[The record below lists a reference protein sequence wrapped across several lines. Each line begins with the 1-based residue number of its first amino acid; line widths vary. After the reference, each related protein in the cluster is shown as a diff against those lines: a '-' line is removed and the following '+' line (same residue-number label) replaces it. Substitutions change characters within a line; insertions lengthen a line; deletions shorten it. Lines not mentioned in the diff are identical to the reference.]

1 MPVTIQ
7 TLPAEV
13 IDLIAAGE
21 VIDSIAAAVR
31 ELVENSLDAG
41 ATRIVVSIWPQQ
53 WRMQVAD
60 NGTGMDLANL
70 QQAASAHSTSKISTE
85 ADLYKIAT
93 LGFRGEAL
101 HCLAQLGDLEICSR
115 PNDLG
120 FADFGETPPSPPL
133 LRGGVENNPPLLR
146 GGVEN
151 NPFSRGGVENN
162 PFSRGEVENN
172 PPLLRGGV
180 ENNPFSRG
188 EVENNPPL
196 IRGGVEN
203 NPFSRGEIENARS
216 GWRVVY
222 SAAGEPVEVE
232 SIAIAPGTVVTV
244 ANLFGNWPVRR
255 GFLAQGKQV
264 RLIEL
269 MIQQIALCHPQVNW
283 QLRQGNTTCLHIIP
297 GLTAQQI
304 LPQFVRGI
312 RLNDLQYLNV
322 NLPSIPTSKAA
333 DSLVKTQLVL
343 SQTNQSYQF
352 PIPHSPFPIPNPPFP
367 IPHSQSLELVMGLP
381 DRCHRRRPDWV
392 KVAVNRRV
400 VRSPELEQTILSAFA
415 RTCPRDRYPV
425 CFVHLQIS
433 PSAID
438 WNRHPAKVEIYLHD
452 PSFWQDRVTEVIAKA
467 LELNE
472 DVLPQPP
479 IPDRVGQLLKASEQ
493 KGTYLVDSSTSQNDS
508 DREAKQHKIGLME
521 LRAIA
526 QVHNTYIVAEHTSGM
541 WLVEQHIAHE
551 RILYEQLCNDWQLK
565 SLEKPVILSQLS
577 ALQIENLSRLGL
589 EVESFGEQLW
599 AARKV
604 PELLVD
610 RDDCAEALFELSK
623 VADLEAAQV
632 ATACRSAIRNGT
644 TLSIVEMQNLL
655 NEWQQTRN
663 PRTCPHGRPIYFALE
678 ESTLARIF
686 RRNWVIGKS
695 HGI

>member
-7 TLPAEV
+7 TLPTEV

-41 ATRIVVSIWPQQ
+41 ATRIVVSVWPEQ
-53 WRMQVAD
+53 WRVQVAD
-60 NGTGMDLANL
+60 NGTGMDLENL
-70 QQAASAHSTSKISTE
+70 QQAASPHSTSKITTE

-101 HCLAQLGDLEICSR
+101 HSLAQLGCLEILSR

-120 FADFGETPPSPPL
+120 LGDFWENRESAPNPPSSSL
-133 LRGGVENNPPLLR
+133 LRGGAQ
-146 GGVEN
+146 
-151 NPFSRGGVENN
+151 
-162 PFSRGEVENN
+162 
-172 PPLLRGGV
+172 
-180 ENNPFSRG
+180 
-188 EVENNPPL
+188 
-196 IRGGVEN
+196 
-203 NPFSRGEIENARS
+203 NARS

-222 SAAGEPVEVE
+222 NNAGSAVEVE
-232 SIAIAPGTVVTV
+232 TAAIAPGTVVTV
-244 ANLFGNWPVRR
+244 DNLFGNWPVRR
-255 GFLAQGKQV
+255 SFLSAAQQM
-264 RLIEL
+264 RSIQSIL
-269 MIQQIALCHPQVNW
+269 QQIAICHPHVNW
-283 QLRQGNTTCLHIIP
+283 QLRQGNTPCFHVTP
-297 GLTAQQI
+297 GSTAEHI
-304 LPQFVRGI
+304 LPQFVRGV
-312 RLNDLQYLNV
+312 RASDLQYLKLD
-322 NLPSIPTSKAA
+322 LPASPENQKAA
-333 DSLVKTQLVL
+333 NLLVETQLVGSTVNHNYQL
-343 SQTNQSYQF
+343 PLASSQF
-352 PIPHSPFPIPNPPFP
+352 PIPN
-367 IPHSQSLELVMGLP
+367 SQFLELVIGLP

-392 KVAVNRRV
+392 KVGVNRRV

-433 PSAID
+433 PSEID

-452 PSFWQDRVTEVIAKA
+452 PSFWQAQVSAAIARA
-467 LELNE
+467 LHLNDE
-472 DVLPQPP
+472 VLPAAP

-493 KGTYLVDSSTSQNDS
+493 KSAYSVGISARGHDEPRD
-508 DREAKQHKIGLME
+508 EAKGNKIGLME

-551 RILYEQLCNDWQLK
+551 RVLYEQLCAAWQLK

-589 EVESFGEQLW
+589 SVETFGEQLW
-599 AARKV
+599 AAREV
-604 PELLVD
+604 PELLAD
-610 RDDCAEALFELSK
+610 RDDCADALFELSK
-623 VADLEAAQV
+623 VADLQAAQV
-632 ATACRSAIRNGT
+632 ATACRSAMRNGT
-644 TLSIVEMQNLL
+644 PLSLSQMQNLL
-655 NEWQQTRN
+655 DEWQQTRN

-686 RRNWVIGKS
+686 RRSWVIGKS

>member
-1 MPVTIQ
+1 MAAIIQ
-7 TLPAEV
+7 TLPTEV

-21 VIDSIAAAVR
+21 VIDSMAAAVR

-41 ATRIVVSIWPQQ
+41 ATRIVVSIWPEQ
-53 WRMQVAD
+53 WRLQVAD
-60 NGTGMDLANL
+60 NGMGMDLANL
-70 QQAASAHSTSKISTE
+70 QQAASAHSTSKINTE
-85 ADLYKIAT
+85 ADLYKIST

-101 HCLAQLGDLEICSR
+101 HSLAQLGKLEILSR
-115 PNDLG
+115 PNNLG
-120 FADFGETPPSPPL
+120 LGNFGENKESLVEEKPTSSPL
-133 LRGGVENNPPLLR
+133 LSDGVDNTK
-146 GGVEN
+146 
-151 NPFSRGGVENN
+151 
-162 PFSRGEVENN
+162 
-172 PPLLRGGV
+172 
-180 ENNPFSRG
+180 
-188 EVENNPPL
+188 
-196 IRGGVEN
+196 
-203 NPFSRGEIENARS
+203 S
-216 GWRVVY
+216 GWWVVY
-222 SAAGEPVEVE
+222 DSAGEAVEVE
-232 SIAIAPGTVVTV
+232 TTAIAPGTVVTV
-244 ANLFGNWPVRR
+244 TNLFGHWPVRR
-255 GFLAQGKQV
+255 GFLAPVKQV
-264 RLIEL
+264 RSVQL
-269 MIQQIALCHPQVNW
+269 MLQQIALCHPQVNW
-283 QLRQGNTTCLHIIP
+283 QLRQADTPCLYITP
-297 GLTAQQI
+297 GSTAQQI

-312 RLNDLQYLNV
+312 RLNDLQYLKV
-322 NLPSIPTSKAA
+322 NLHSIPTSSKAA
-333 DSLVKTQLVL
+333 DYLVNTQLVL
-343 SQTNQSYQF
+343 SKTDPNSQY
-352 PIPHSPFPIPNPPFP
+352 PIPN
-367 IPHSQSLELVMGLP
+367 SQSLELVIGLP
-381 DRCHRRRPDWV
+381 DRCHRRKSDWV

-452 PSFWQDRVTEVIAKA
+452 PSFWQEQISEAITRA

-493 KGTYLVDSSTSQNDS
+493 KGNYIASNSISKNDGNKEEKS
-508 DREAKQHKIGLME
+508 KQIELME
-521 LRAIA
+521 LKAIA

-551 RILYEQLCNDWQLK
+551 RVLYEQLCDVWQLK

-577 ALQIENLSRLGL
+577 PLQIENLSRLGL
-589 EVESFGEQLW
+589 EVETFGEQLW
-599 AARKV
+599 ATREV
-604 PELLVD
+604 PALLAD
-610 RDDCAEALFELSK
+610 RDDCADAIFELSK
-623 VADLEAAQV
+623 VADLQAAQV

-644 TLSIVEMQNLL
+644 PLSMGEMQKLL

-686 RRNWVIGKS
+686 RRSWVIGKS

>member
-1 MPVTIQ
+1 MAAIIQ
-7 TLPAEV
+7 TLPTEV

-21 VIDSIAAAVR
+21 VIDSMAAAVR

-41 ATRIVVSIWPQQ
+41 ATRIVVSIWPEQ
-53 WRMQVAD
+53 WRLQVAD
-60 NGTGMDLANL
+60 NGMGMDLANL
-70 QQAASAHSTSKISTE
+70 QQAASAHSTSKINTE
-85 ADLYKIAT
+85 ADLYKIST

-101 HCLAQLGDLEICSR
+101 HSLAQLGKLEILSR
-115 PNDLG
+115 PNNLG
-120 FADFGETPPSPPL
+120 LGNFGENKESLVEEKPTSSPL
-133 LRGGVENNPPLLR
+133 LSDGVDNTK
-146 GGVEN
+146 
-151 NPFSRGGVENN
+151 
-162 PFSRGEVENN
+162 
-172 PPLLRGGV
+172 
-180 ENNPFSRG
+180 
-188 EVENNPPL
+188 
-196 IRGGVEN
+196 
-203 NPFSRGEIENARS
+203 S
-216 GWRVVY
+216 GWWVVY
-222 SAAGEPVEVE
+222 DSAGEAVEVE
-232 SIAIAPGTVVTV
+232 TTAIAPGTVVTV
-244 ANLFGNWPVRR
+244 TNLFGHWPVRR
-255 GFLAQGKQV
+255 GFLAPVKQV
-264 RLIEL
+264 RSVQL
-269 MIQQIALCHPQVNW
+269 MLQQIALCHPQVNW
-283 QLRQGNTTCLHIIP
+283 QLRQADTPCLYITP
-297 GLTAQQI
+297 GSTAQQI

-312 RLNDLQYLNV
+312 RLNDLQYLKV
-322 NLPSIPTSKAA
+322 NLHSIPTSSKAA
-333 DSLVKTQLVL
+333 DYLVNTQLVL
-343 SQTNQSYQF
+343 SKTDPNSQY
-352 PIPHSPFPIPNPPFP
+352 PIPN
-367 IPHSQSLELVMGLP
+367 SQSLELVIGLP
-381 DRCHRRRPDWV
+381 DRCHRRKSDWV

-452 PSFWQDRVTEVIAKA
+452 PSFWQEQISEAITRA

-493 KGTYLVDSSTSQNDS
+493 KGNYIASNSISKNDGNKEEKS
-508 DREAKQHKIGLME
+508 KQIELME
-521 LRAIA
+521 LKAIA

-551 RILYEQLCNDWQLK
+551 RVLYEQLCDVWQLK

-577 ALQIENLSRLGL
+577 PLQIENLSRLGL
-589 EVESFGEQLW
+589 EVETFGEQLW
-599 AARKV
+599 ATREV
-604 PELLVD
+604 PALLAD
-610 RDDCAEALFELSK
+610 RDDCADAIFELSK
-623 VADLEAAQV
+623 VADLQAAQV

-644 TLSIVEMQNLL
+644 PLSMGEMQNLL

-686 RRNWVIGKS
+686 RRSWVIGKS

>member
-41 ATRIVVSIWPQQ
+41 ATRIVVSVWPQQ
-53 WRMQVAD
+53 WRLQVAD
-60 NGTGMDLANL
+60 NGTGMDLENL

-101 HCLAQLGDLEICSR
+101 HCLAQLGELEICSR

-120 FADFGETPPSPPL
+120 FAHFGEKQENVVAEPPP
-133 LRGGVENNPPLLR
+133 NPPLLR

-151 NPFSRGGVENN
+151 S
-162 PFSRGEVENN
+162 
-172 PPLLRGGV
+172 PLLRG
-180 ENNPFSRG
+180 EMQ
-188 EVENNPPL
+188 
-196 IRGGVEN
+196 
-203 NPFSRGEIENARS
+203 NARS

-222 SAAGEPVEVE
+222 DGAGEPVEVE
-232 SIAIAPGTVVTV
+232 TTAIAPGTVVSV
-244 ANLFGNWPVRR
+244 ANLFGNWPIRR
-255 GFLAQGKQV
+255 SFLAQGHQV
-264 RLIEL
+264 RSIQLI
-269 MIQQIALCHPQVNW
+269 IQQMALCHPHINW
-283 QLRQGNTTCLHIIP
+283 QLRQENTPCFHIIP

-304 LPQFVRGI
+304 LPQFVRGV

-322 NLPSIPTSKAA
+322 NLPSIHDSHKLV
-333 DSLVKTQLVL
+333 DSLVNTQLVL
-343 SQTNQSYQF
+343 SQTNQSYQL
-352 PIPHSPFPIPNPPFP
+352 PILNAQCPMPN
-367 IPHSQSLELVMGLP
+367 SQSLDLVIGLP
-381 DRCHRRRPDWV
+381 DRCHRKRPDWV

-400 VRSPELEQTILSAFA
+400 VRSPELEQAILSAFA

-452 PSFWQDRVTEVIAKA
+452 PGFWQEQVSAAIARA

-472 DVLPQPP
+472 DVLPQIP
-479 IPDRVGQLLKASEQ
+479 IPDRVGKLLKASEH
-493 KGTYLVDSSTSQNDS
+493 KGAYNVSISTQPKDEGEQVKGN
-508 DREAKQHKIGLME
+508 QIGLME

-526 QVHNTYIVAEHTSGM
+526 QVHNTYIVAEHPSGM

-551 RILYEQLCNDWQLK
+551 RILYEQLCTAWQLK

-599 AARKV
+599 AAREV

-610 RDDCAEALFELSK
+610 RDDCADAIFELSK
-623 VADLEAAQV
+623 VGDLQAAQV
-632 ATACRSAIRNGT
+632 ATACRTAIRNGT
-644 TLSIVEMQNLL
+644 PLSILEMQNLL

>member
-41 ATRIVVSIWPQQ
+41 ATRIVVSVWPQQ
-53 WRMQVAD
+53 WRLQVAD

-101 HCLAQLGDLEICSR
+101 HCLAQLGELEILSR

-120 FADFGETPPSPPL
+120 FADFGEKQENIVGDTTPL
-133 LRGGVENNPPLLR
+133 LTPRVENSPLLK
-146 GGVEN
+146 
-151 NPFSRGGVENN
+151 
-162 PFSRGEVENN
+162 
-172 PPLLRGGV
+172 
-180 ENNPFSRG
+180 
-188 EVENNPPL
+188 
-196 IRGGVEN
+196 
-203 NPFSRGEIENARS
+203 GEIENTRS

-222 SAAGEPVEVE
+222 SCAGEPVEVE
-232 SIAIAPGTVVTV
+232 ATAIAPGTVVTV

-255 GFLAQGKQV
+255 GFLAHGQQV
-264 RLIEL
+264 RSIQLI
-269 MIQQIALCHPQVNW
+269 IQQMALCHPQVNW
-283 QLRQGNTTCLHIIP
+283 QLRQENTPCFHITTGIT
-297 GLTAQQI
+297 GKQI

-312 RLNDLQYLNV
+312 SLNDLQYLKV
-322 NLPSIPTSKAA
+322 NLPSIPESNKSA
-333 DSLVKTQLVL
+333 DALVKTQLVL

-352 PIPHSPFPIPNPPFP
+352 PIPNSQFPIPN
-367 IPHSQSLELVMGLP
+367 SQSLELVIGLP

-433 PSAID
+433 PSEID
-438 WNRHPAKVEIYLHD
+438 WNRHPAKLEIYLHD
-452 PSFWQDRVTEVIAKA
+452 PSFWQEQVRAAIAKV

-472 DVLPQPP
+472 DILPQPP
-479 IPDRVGQLLKASEQ
+479 IPERVGQLLKASEQ
-493 KGTYLVDSSTSQNDS
+493 KGTYLADSSTSRNDG
-508 DREAKQHKIGLME
+508 DEEVKNHQIGLME

-551 RILYEQLCNDWQLK
+551 RILYEQLCAAWQLK

-589 EVESFGEQLW
+589 EVETFGEQVW

-604 PELLVD
+604 PKLLVD

-623 VADLEAAQV
+623 VADLQAAQV

-644 TLSIVEMQNLL
+644 SLSISEMQNLL

>member
-7 TLPAEV
+7 TLPTEV

-41 ATRIVVSIWPQQ
+41 ANRIVVSVWPEQ
-53 WRMQVAD
+53 WRVQVAD
-60 NGTGMDLANL
+60 NGTGMDLENL
-70 QQAASAHSTSKISTE
+70 RQAASPHSTSKITNE
-85 ADLYKIAT
+85 ADLYKIDT

-101 HCLAQLGDLEICSR
+101 HSLAQLGCLEVLSR

-120 FADFGETPPSPPL
+120 LGDFWENRESAPNPPSSSL
-133 LRGGVENNPPLLR
+133 LKGGIQNV
-146 GGVEN
+146 
-151 NPFSRGGVENN
+151 
-162 PFSRGEVENN
+162 
-172 PPLLRGGV
+172 
-180 ENNPFSRG
+180 
-188 EVENNPPL
+188 
-196 IRGGVEN
+196 
-203 NPFSRGEIENARS
+203 RS

-222 SAAGEPVEVE
+222 NNAGVAVEVE
-232 SIAIAPGTVVTV
+232 TAAIAPGTVVTV
-244 ANLFGNWPVRR
+244 DNLFGNWPVRR
-255 GFLAQGKQV
+255 SFLSAAQQM
-264 RLIEL
+264 RSIQSIL
-269 MIQQIALCHPQVNW
+269 QQIAICNPQVNW
-283 QLRQGNTTCLHIIP
+283 QLRQGNTPCLHVTP
-297 GLTAQQI
+297 GSTAEHI
-304 LPQFVRGI
+304 LPQFVRGV
-312 RLNDLQYLNV
+312 RASDLQYLKLD
-322 NLPSIPTSKAA
+322 LPESPENQKAA
-333 DSLVKTQLVL
+333 NLLVETQLVG
-343 SQTNQSYQF
+343 STVNQNYQLPLASSQF
-352 PIPHSPFPIPNPPFP
+352 PMPN
-367 IPHSQSLELVMGLP
+367 SQFLELVIGLP

-392 KVAVNRRV
+392 KVGVNRRV

-433 PSAID
+433 PSSID

-452 PSFWQDRVTEVIAKA
+452 PSFWQAQVSAAIARA
-467 LELNE
+467 LHLNDE
-472 DVLPQPP
+472 VLPPAP

-493 KGTYLVDSSTSQNDS
+493 KSAYSVGISARQNDEPS
-508 DREAKQHKIGLME
+508 SEAKGNKIGLME

-526 QVHNTYIVAEHTSGM
+526 QVHNTYIVAEHSSGM

-551 RILYEQLCNDWQLK
+551 RVLYEQLCAAWQLK

-589 EVESFGEQLW
+589 SVETFGEQLW
-599 AARKV
+599 AAREV
-604 PELLVD
+604 PELLAD
-610 RDDCAEALFELSK
+610 RNDCADALFELSK
-623 VADLEAAQV
+623 VADLQAAQV

-644 TLSIVEMQNLL
+644 PLSLSQMQNLL
-655 NEWQQTRN
+655 DEWQQTHN

-686 RRNWVIGKS
+686 RRSWVIGKS

>member
-1 MPVTIQ
+1 LNERTAKKLMPVTIQ

-41 ATRIVVSIWPQQ
+41 ATRIVVSVWPEQ
-53 WRMQVAD
+53 WRVQVAD
-60 NGTGMDLANL
+60 NGTGMDLENL
-70 QQAASAHSTSKISTE
+70 QQAASPHSTSKITTE

-101 HCLAQLGDLEICSR
+101 HSLAQLGCLEVLSR

-120 FADFGETPPSPPL
+120 FGDYWENRQSAETPPSSSLNQP
-133 LRGGVENNPPLLR
+133 GV
-146 GGVEN
+146 
-151 NPFSRGGVENN
+151 
-162 PFSRGEVENN
+162 
-172 PPLLRGGV
+172 
-180 ENNPFSRG
+180 
-188 EVENNPPL
+188 
-196 IRGGVEN
+196 
-203 NPFSRGEIENARS
+203 ENARS

-222 SAAGEPVEVE
+222 NNAGEAVELETV
-232 SIAIAPGTVVTV
+232 AIAPGTVVTV

-255 GFLAQGKQV
+255 TFLSPAQQM
-264 RLIEL
+264 RS
-269 MIQQIALCHPQVNW
+269 IQSILEQIAICHPYVNW
-283 QLRQGNTTCLHIIP
+283 QLRQGNAPCFYVTSAS
-297 GLTAQQI
+297 TAEQI

-312 RLNDLQYLNV
+312 RLNDLQYLKV
-322 NLPSIPTSKAA
+322 SLPSVPEKNKSPDYFANSA
-333 DSLVKTQLVL
+333 VLLSKTQP
-343 SQTNQSYQF
+343 SYQF
-352 PIPHSPFPIPNPPFP
+352 PIPNSQYPIPNSQFPIPN
-367 IPHSQSLELVMGLP
+367 SQSLELVIGLP

-400 VRSPELEQTILSAFA
+400 VRSPEIEQTILSAFA

-425 CFVHLQIS
+425 CFVHLQLS
-433 PSAID
+433 PSEID

-452 PSFWQDRVTEVIAKA
+452 PSFWQAQVGAAIDRALHLNDEVLA
-467 LELNE
+467 
-472 DVLPQPP
+472 DPP

-493 KGTYLVDSSTSQNDS
+493 KSAYSVGNSARKTDGGDEQTTG
-508 DREAKQHKIGLME
+508 RKIGLME

-526 QVHNTYIVAEHTSGM
+526 QVHNTYIVAEHSSGM

-551 RILYEQLCNDWQLK
+551 RVLYERICADWQLK

-589 EVESFGEQLW
+589 EVESFGEQIW
-599 AARKV
+599 AAREV
-604 PELLVD
+604 PDLLVD
-610 RDDCAEALFELSK
+610 RDDCADALFELSK
-623 VADLEAAQV
+623 VADLQAAQV

-644 TLSIVEMQNLL
+644 PLNLSQMQNLL

-686 RRNWVIGKS
+686 RRSWVLGKS

>member
-7 TLPAEV
+7 TLPTEV

-41 ATRIVVSIWPQQ
+41 ATRIVVSVWPQQ
-53 WRMQVAD
+53 WRLQVAD
-60 NGTGMDLANL
+60 NGTGMDLENL

-85 ADLYKIAT
+85 EDLYKIAT

-101 HCLAQLGDLEICSR
+101 HSLAQLGELEILSR
-115 PNDLG
+115 PNDFG
-120 FADFGETPPSPPL
+120 FADFGEKRENFGGDTSP
-133 LRGGVENNPPLLR
+133 NPPLFR
-146 GGVEN
+146 GRVEN
-151 NPFSRGGVENN
+151 S
-162 PFSRGEVENN
+162 S
-172 PPLLRGGV
+172 LLK
-180 ENNPFSRG
+180 
-188 EVENNPPL
+188 
-196 IRGGVEN
+196 
-203 NPFSRGEIENARS
+203 GEIENTRS

-222 SAAGEPVEVE
+222 SCAGEPVEVE
-232 SIAIAPGTVVTV
+232 TTAIAPGTVVTV
-244 ANLFGNWPVRR
+244 TNLFGNWPVRR
-255 GFLAQGKQV
+255 GFLGQGQQI
-264 RLIEL
+264 RSIQLI
-269 MIQQIALCHPQVNW
+269 IQQMALCYPHVNW
-283 QLRQGNTTCLHIIP
+283 QLRQANTPCFHIIP
-297 GLTAQQI
+297 GITGKQI
-304 LPQFVRGI
+304 LPQFVRGVS
-312 RLNDLQYLNV
+312 LNDLQYLKV
-322 NLPSIPTSKAA
+322 NLPSISESNKSA
-333 DSLVKTQLVL
+333 DFLVKTQLVL
-343 SQTNQSYQF
+343 SQTNQSYQCLPPLGGVREGLPNSQF
-352 PIPHSPFPIPNPPFP
+352 PMPN
-367 IPHSQSLELVMGLP
+367 SQSLELVIGLP

-433 PSAID
+433 PSEID
-438 WNRHPAKVEIYLHD
+438 WNRHPAKLEIYLHD
-452 PSFWQDRVTEVIAKA
+452 PSFWQEQVRAAIAKV

-472 DVLPQPP
+472 DILPQPP

-493 KGTYLVDSSTSQNDS
+493 KGTYLADSSTSRNDGNQ
-508 DREAKQHKIGLME
+508 EVKNHKIGLME

-551 RILYEQLCNDWQLK
+551 RILYEQLCAAWQLK

-589 EVESFGEQLW
+589 EVESFGEQIW
-599 AARKV
+599 AAREV
-604 PELLVD
+604 PELLAN
-610 RDDCAEALFELSK
+610 RDDCADALFELSK
-623 VADLEAAQV
+623 VADLQAAQV

-644 TLSIVEMQNLL
+644 PLSLDEMQNLL

>member
-53 WRMQVAD
+53 WRLQVAD

-120 FADFGETPPSPPL
+120 FADFGEKRENVAGENSPL
-133 LRGGVENNPPLLR
+133 L
-146 GGVEN
+146 
-151 NPFSRGGVENN
+151 
-162 PFSRGEVENN
+162 
-172 PPLLRGGV
+172 
-180 ENNPFSRG
+180 
-188 EVENNPPL
+188 
-196 IRGGVEN
+196 
-203 NPFSRGEIENARS
+203 RGEIENARS

-232 SIAIAPGTVVTV
+232 AIAIAPGTVVTV

-452 PSFWQDRVTEVIAKA
+452 PSFWQDRVTEAIAKA

-644 TLSIVEMQNLL
+644 TLSILEMQNLL

>member
-41 ATRIVVSIWPQQ
+41 ATRIVVSVWPEQ
-53 WRMQVAD
+53 WRVQVAD
-60 NGTGMDLANL
+60 NGTGMDLENL
-70 QQAASAHSTSKISTE
+70 QQAASPHSTSKITTE

-101 HCLAQLGDLEICSR
+101 HSLAQLGCLEVLSR
-115 PNDLG
+115 SNDLG
-120 FADFGETPPSPPL
+120 LGDFWENRESAETPPSPPL
-133 LRGGVENNPPLLR
+133 LRGGVEKSSFNK
-146 GGVEN
+146 GGV
-151 NPFSRGGVENN
+151 
-162 PFSRGEVENN
+162 
-172 PPLLRGGV
+172 
-180 ENNPFSRG
+180 
-188 EVENNPPL
+188 
-196 IRGGVEN
+196 
-203 NPFSRGEIENARS
+203 ENARS

-222 SAAGEPVEVE
+222 NNAGEAVELETV
-232 SIAIAPGTVVTV
+232 AIAPGTVVTV

-255 GFLAQGKQV
+255 TFLSPAQQM
-264 RLIEL
+264 RSIQSI
-269 MIQQIALCHPQVNW
+269 IQQIAICHPHVNW
-283 QLRQGNTTCLHIIP
+283 QLRQANTPCFYVTSAS
-297 GLTAQQI
+297 TVEQI
-304 LPQFVRGI
+304 LPQFVRGV
-312 RLNDLQYLNV
+312 RASDLQYLKLD
-322 NLPSIPTSKAA
+322 LPASPENQKAA
-333 DSLVKTQLVL
+333 NFLLETQLVGSTIQHNYPL
-343 SQTNQSYQF
+343 PVASPQSSVTN
-352 PIPHSPFPIPNPPFP
+352 
-367 IPHSQSLELVMGLP
+367 SQSLELVMGLP

-400 VRSPELEQTILSAFA
+400 VRSPEIEQTILSAFA

-425 CFVHLQIS
+425 CFVHLQLS
-433 PSAID
+433 PSEID

-452 PSFWQDRVTEVIAKA
+452 PSFWQAQVSAAIDRA
-467 LELNE
+467 LHLN
-472 DVLPQPP
+472 DQVLPSSP

-493 KGTYLVDSSTSQNDS
+493 KSAYSVGVSARQND
-508 DREAKQHKIGLME
+508 DGCEEAKGRKIGLME

-526 QVHNTYIVAEHTSGM
+526 QVHNTYIVAEHSSGM

-551 RILYEQLCNDWQLK
+551 RILYERICADWQLK

-589 EVESFGEQLW
+589 EVETFGEQLW
-599 AARKV
+599 AAREV
-604 PELLVD
+604 PELLAS
-610 RDDCAEALFELSK
+610 RDDCADALFELSK
-623 VADLEAAQV
+623 VADLQAAQV

-644 TLSIVEMQNLL
+644 PLNLLQMQNLL
-655 NEWQQTRN
+655 DEWQQTRN

-686 RRNWVIGKS
+686 RRSWVIGKS

>member
-13 IDLIAAGE
+13 INLIAAGE

-41 ATRIVVSIWPQQ
+41 ATRIVVSVWPEQ
-53 WRMQVAD
+53 WRVQVAD
-60 NGTGMDLANL
+60 NGTGMDLENL
-70 QQAASAHSTSKISTE
+70 QQAASPHSTSKITTE

-101 HCLAQLGDLEICSR
+101 HSLAQLGCLEVLSR

-120 FADFGETPPSPPL
+120 LGDFWENRESAETPPSPPL
-133 LRGGVENNPPLLR
+133 LRGGVENSSFNK
-146 GGVEN
+146 GGV
-151 NPFSRGGVENN
+151 
-162 PFSRGEVENN
+162 
-172 PPLLRGGV
+172 
-180 ENNPFSRG
+180 
-188 EVENNPPL
+188 
-196 IRGGVEN
+196 
-203 NPFSRGEIENARS
+203 ENARS

-222 SAAGEPVEVE
+222 NNAGVAVDLETV
-232 SIAIAPGTVVTV
+232 AIAPGTVVNV
-244 ANLFGNWPVRR
+244 DNLFGNWPVRR
-255 GFLAQGKQV
+255 TFLSPAQQM
-264 RLIEL
+264 RSIQSI
-269 MIQQIALCHPQVNW
+269 IQQIAICHPHVNW
-283 QLRQGNTTCLHIIP
+283 QLRQANTPCFYVTSAS
-297 GLTAQQI
+297 TAAQI
-304 LPQFVRGI
+304 LPQFVRGV
-312 RLNDLQYLNV
+312 RSSDLQYLKLD
-322 NLPSIPTSKAA
+322 LPASPQNQQAA
-333 DSLVKTQLVL
+333 NFLRETQLVGATSKHNYQL
-343 SQTNQSYQF
+343 PAATSQSSVTN
-352 PIPHSPFPIPNPPFP
+352 
-367 IPHSQSLELVMGLP
+367 SQSLELVIGLP

-425 CFVHLQIS
+425 CFVHLQLF
-433 PSAID
+433 PSEID

-452 PSFWQDRVTEVIAKA
+452 PSFWQAQVGAAIDRA
-467 LELNE
+467 LHLNDE
-472 DVLPQPP
+472 VLPDPP

-493 KGTYLVDSSTSQNDS
+493 KSAYSVGVSARQNDEGCQDTKS
-508 DREAKQHKIGLME
+508 RKIGLME

-526 QVHNTYIVAEHTSGM
+526 QVHNTYIVAEHSSGM
-541 WLVEQHIAHE
+541 WLIEQHIAHE
-551 RILYEQLCNDWQLK
+551 RVLYERICADWRLK

-589 EVESFGEQLW
+589 EVETFGEQLW
-599 AARKV
+599 AAREV
-604 PELLVD
+604 PESLAD
-610 RDDCAEALFELSK
+610 RDDCVDALFELSK
-623 VADLEAAQV
+623 VADLQAAQV

-644 TLSIVEMQNLL
+644 PLSLSQMQNLL
-655 NEWQQTRN
+655 DEWQQTRN

-686 RRNWVIGKS
+686 RRSWVIGKS